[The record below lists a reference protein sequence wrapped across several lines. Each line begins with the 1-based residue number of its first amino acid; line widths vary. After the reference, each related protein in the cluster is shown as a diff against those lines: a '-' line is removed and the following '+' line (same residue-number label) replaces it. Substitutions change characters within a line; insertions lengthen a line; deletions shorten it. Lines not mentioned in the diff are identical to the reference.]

1 VLRRAEERAQSR
13 LIRHDADRPAV
24 EAARRD
30 PRQFEALY
38 RKYVAQVYSFAL
50 YELRNTHAAEDV
62 TARVFTNALAGLP
75 GFRERDAAPPDGDAH
90 EAPSS
95 FRLWLFQIARNAIA
109 NEKRTQRRRPQA
121 PIEAAMNH
129 PAPDDP
135 QAEVIRRDELAT
147 AWRAMNELPE
157 ERRQALVLRY
167 VLEMTPAQIGSVMN
181 RSEGAVRVLIHRA
194 LRAVGRSLPERD

>member
-1 VLRRAEERAQSR
+1 VLRRDEERALTR
-13 LIRHDADRPAV
+13 TIPDADRSAV

-30 PRQFEALY
+30 PRRFEALY

-50 YELRNTHAAEDV
+50 YELRNPHVAEDV
-62 TARVFTNALAGLP
+62 TARVFTNALAGMAR
-75 GFRERDAAPPDGDAH
+75 FRERDADPS
-90 EAPSS
+90 APSS

-109 NEKRTQRRRPQA
+109 NERRSRRRHPEA
-121 PIEAAMNH
+121 PLELAIERPAA
-129 PAPDDP
+129 DDP

-147 AWRAMNELPE
+147 AWQALEKLPE
-157 ERRQALVLRY
+157 ERRRALVLRF
-167 VLEMTPAQIGSVMN
+167 VLELSTAEIGTLMN